1 VLERAGVLEE
11 YRASGGVGMFLG
23 LSKNGTLV
31 PISLTRNR
39 STGAIACDHT
49 LPPVFYL
56 STWGGEARL
65 RANARLEEEFFG
77 DLAVEPLTQQRVSA

>member
-1 VLERAGVLEE
+1 
-11 YRASGGVGMFLG
+11 MFLG
-23 LSKNGTLV
+23 YSKNGTVV

-39 STGAIACDHT
+39 ESGAIACDHT

-65 RANARLEEEFFG
+65 QANARLEQEFFA
-77 DLAVEPLTQQRVSA
+77 DVPAEEPAAAEAIAR